1 MELWNQGSRG
11 TELGKT
17 PGRAK
22 AAEVEETP
30 TMEPTYMGSATIIM
44 RINRG
49 GGLHSRAKGKD

>member
-1 MELWNQGSRG
+1 MELSNQGSRG

-17 PGRAK
+17 LGTAK

-30 TMEPTYMGSATIIM
+30 TVEQTYMGLATIIM
-44 RINRG
+44 KINRG

>member
-1 MELWNQGSRG
+1 MELSNQGSRG

-17 PGRAK
+17 LGTAT

-30 TMEPTYMGSATIIM
+30 TVEQTYMGLATIIM
-44 RINRG
+44 KINRG